1 MTRIWTRLCDRVL
14 SVAAGD
20 RSQLSAFQ
28 QGDADLAAQTRL
40 FPARRTSSSCTHNAR
55 FEAHSH
61 VRGTSRERK
70 GAGVR
75 AQVRHSAPRWPHAG
89 CESQSRV
96 GPEPAA
102 CTCILTC
109 WWRSSRTGTRCP
121 CTSCAG
127 GYAAIIT
134 KVQGRALNPIGLWL
148 NCRARNSLCGDRTLS
163 FVTALLSR
171 EKASWSGEQNHVS
184 KHGSGE

>member
-1 MTRIWTRLCDRVL
+1 MTRIWTRLCDQVL

-61 VRGTSRERK
+61 VRGTPRDRK

-96 GPEPAA
+96 GPQPAA
-102 CTCILTC
+102 LGKILHVHSDLLVVQLENGNALPVHKLR
-109 WWRSSRTGTRCP
+109 WRLCCHHCKG
-121 CTSCAG
+121 AG
-127 GYAAIIT
+127 AHPQHHRLGA
-134 KVQGRALNPIGLWL
+134 
-148 NCRARNSLCGDRTLS
+148 
-163 FVTALLSR
+163 
-171 EKASWSGEQNHVS
+171 
-184 KHGSGE
+184 